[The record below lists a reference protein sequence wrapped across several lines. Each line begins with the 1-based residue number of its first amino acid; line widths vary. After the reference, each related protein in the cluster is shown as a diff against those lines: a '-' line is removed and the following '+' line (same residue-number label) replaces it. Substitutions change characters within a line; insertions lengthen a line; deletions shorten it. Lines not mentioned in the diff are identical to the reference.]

1 MALRKM
7 FSCRM
12 RMEQLDSLR
21 ELQKSNHLSYT
32 TMLDLALEQYIA
44 NEKEKLAQL
53 AKLDKAKKKK

>member
-1 MALRKM
+1 
-7 FSCRM
+7 
-12 RMEQLDSLR
+12 MEQLDSLR